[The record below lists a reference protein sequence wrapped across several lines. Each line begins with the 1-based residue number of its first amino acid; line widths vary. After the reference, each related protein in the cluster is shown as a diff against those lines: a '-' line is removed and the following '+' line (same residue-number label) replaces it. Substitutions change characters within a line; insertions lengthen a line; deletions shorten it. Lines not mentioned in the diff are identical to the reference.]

1 MDYWAEWLVMFW
13 QGAPFHLNQ
22 PYVDSLSKA
31 APYAAGWLVFCLAL
45 WVWKRNKVAKVAAEA
60 EAEAATRDPVTAAA
74 RSEVE
79 ELTAQLREQVVQSV
93 PGSTSHV
100 SLCLLPLPES

>member
-31 APYAAGWLVFCLAL
+31 APYAAGWLVLCLAL
-45 WVWKRNKVAKVAAEA
+45 WVWKRNKVAKMAA

-93 PGSTSHV
+93 PGSTSR
-100 SLCLLPLPES
+100 